1 MLNAIL
7 FELYKNANAFDDDE
21 TQVSDEDESQGN
33 SVPSSEG
40 TQQVVTGLIALRCN
54 QTWLC
59 AQYFGIATCSQKL

>member
-1 MLNAIL
+1 MLYYL
-7 FELYKNANAFDDDE
+7 SKNANAIDDDE

-33 SVPSSEG
+33 SVTSSEG

-59 AQYFGIATCSQKL
+59 TIYFGIATCSQKL